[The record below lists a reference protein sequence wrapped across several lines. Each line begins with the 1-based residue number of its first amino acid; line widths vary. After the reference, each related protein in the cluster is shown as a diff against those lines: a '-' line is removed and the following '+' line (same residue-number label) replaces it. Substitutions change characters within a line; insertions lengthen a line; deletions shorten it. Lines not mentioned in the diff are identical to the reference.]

1 MKSSFT
7 LEWRPLC
14 IFFLSLTLGVFFL
27 FLRQRDKIPYLINTN
42 IRDCWPVFQVA
53 NKEKTLGPRL
63 LALHFPVVL
72 WYKWSRQAHH
82 LSLTNLLPA
91 KTVKVKWL
99 GFCGSKKWNSK
110 LPFPRNQEWSR
121 AKAKTRNFPSL
132 IFLRGRGGGQSS
144 AEYKGIAN
152 SYPPKIKDEAAQRPK
167 RTIFPWGEMG
177 LNFPSILSK
186 IVVYGRSAWDT
197 LGQGVKSTKNWTFHF
212 LARPHASIALLTL
225 GWGETET
232 AATQSKRINASLNF
246 YQQNFQLK
254 LPRGY
259 RNICHNRLYR
269 TTTWLVLFTYSGEK
283 LSLQPGVGL

>member
-1 MKSSFT
+1 MH
-7 LEWRPLC
+7 
-14 IFFLSLTLGVFFL
+14 FLFVFNTRSFFL

-91 KTVKVKWL
+91 KAIKVKWL
-99 GFCGSKKWNSK
+99 GFCGWKNETTNSRSPEIK
-110 LPFPRNQEWSR
+110 DEAARRLKR
-121 AKAKTRNFPSL
+121 AIFTSL
-132 IFLRGRGGGQSS
+132 IFFWEGGGGGAQSS

-152 SYPPKIKDEAAQRPK
+152 SHPPKIKDEAAKRQK
-167 RTIFPWGEMG
+167 RTNFPWGEVG

-186 IVVYGRSAWDT
+186 IVVYGRSARDT
-197 LGQGVKSTKNWTFHF
+197 LGKRVKSTRNWSFHF
-212 LARPHASIALLTL
+212 FAHPCASTALLSL

-232 AATQSKRINASLNF
+232 AAT
-246 YQQNFQLK
+246 
-254 LPRGY
+254 
-259 RNICHNRLYR
+259 
-269 TTTWLVLFTYSGEK
+269 
-283 LSLQPGVGL
+283 